1 MVINKAYKNLKKFI
15 LKLENISI
23 KNKQKVDNKADNR
36 LFKDILFDLHNIRIK
51 IERNI
56 NNEIYKR

>member
-1 MVINKAYKNLKKFI
+1 MVLNRAYKNLKKFI
-15 LKLENISI
+15 FKLENMSS

>member
-1 MVINKAYKNLKKFI
+1 MVTNKAYKNLKKFI
-15 LKLENISI
+15 FKLENMSS